1 MELRDEQYHRFN
13 ENILITR
20 QMHHNIKHH
29 FLALQGFLA
38 EGNFE
43 KVKNYLNKYLDT
55 INNYEIIN
63 LCSNPIVNM
72 TVSHYYTLSKENQID
87 FTVHIQIPKELP
99 IQDSDISVLLGN
111 LLENAITAVTSTP
124 DGQQIIRLNMSVSRK
139 TLIITVD
146 NGFDGIVSYKNG
158 KYLSTKPKHNG
169 LGLKS
174 ITSIAEKYGGGVEF
188 THEDMVFHSSVMLE
202 FCNSFES

>member
-1 MELRDEQYHRFN
+1 MYN
-13 ENILITR
+13 SYYP
-20 QMHHNIKHH
+20 
-29 FLALQGFLA
+29 A
-38 EGNFE
+38 E
-43 KVKNYLNKYLDT
+43 
-55 INNYEIIN
+55 
-63 LCSNPIVNM
+63 
-72 TVSHYYTLSKENQID
+72 ENQID
-87 FTVHIQIPKELP
+87 FTVRIQIPKELP

-111 LLENAITAVTSTP
+111 LLENAITAVTSAP
-124 DGQQIIRLNMSVSRK
+124 DGQQIIRLNMIVSRK

-158 KYLSTKPKHNG
+158 EYLSTKPKYNG

-202 FCNSFES
+202 FCNSFEP